1 MLLGAAVLRATLI
14 CIRAGRCDRLEFENG
29 QVNARCLPKK
39 REPVREEFQ
48 SNEAMELGVLRLINH
63 THTAATKLF
72 YDTVVRDGLP
82 DQR

>member
-1 MLLGAAVLRATLI
+1 
-14 CIRAGRCDRLEFENG
+14 
-29 QVNARCLPKK
+29 
-39 REPVREEFQ
+39 
-48 SNEAMELGVLRLINH
+48 MELGVLGFVYD

>member
-1 MLLGAAVLRATLI
+1 
-14 CIRAGRCDRLEFENG
+14 
-29 QVNARCLPKK
+29 
-39 REPVREEFQ
+39 
-48 SNEAMELGVLRLINH
+48 MELGVFGLVDN